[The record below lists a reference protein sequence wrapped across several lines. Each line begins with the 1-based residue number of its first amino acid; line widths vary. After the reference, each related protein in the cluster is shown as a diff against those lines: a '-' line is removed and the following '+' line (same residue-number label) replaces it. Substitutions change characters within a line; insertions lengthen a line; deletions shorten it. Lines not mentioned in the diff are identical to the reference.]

1 MWGQWGLSRLL
12 GTPWWPAGLDEALRV
27 PACQWLGR
35 GVCLGLCVCMY
46 YVCVC
51 VRIHTQGCD
60 ASVCLCDVAAC
71 VSSNLV
77 PVALFLLSMLVLPGV
92 LVGE

>member
-1 MWGQWGLSRLL
+1 MSVVGQGCVSV
-12 GTPWWPAGLDEALRV
+12 A
-27 PACQWLGR
+27 
-35 GVCLGLCVCMY
+35 LCVYVLC
-46 YVCVC
+46 VCVC

-60 ASVCLCDVAAC
+60 APVCLCDVAAC

-77 PVALFLLSMLVLPGV
+77 PVALFLLLMLVLPGV

>member
-1 MWGQWGLSRLL
+1 MSVVGQGCVS
-12 GTPWWPAGLDEALRV
+12 GA
-27 PACQWLGR
+27 
-35 GVCLGLCVCMY
+35 LCVCIM
-46 YVCVC
+46 CVC
-51 VRIHTQGCD
+51 ARIHTQGCD
-60 ASVCLCDVAAC
+60 ASVSLCDVAAC